1 MNTQLDWNMRQHLFL
16 FKGATH
22 SVLTCLLL
30 HANQRNRAFPASETI
45 AEETGYGLNSVNT
58 ALRSL
63 VKLKAVT
70 NVTFKDRV
78 GVEKGLPKAKKIYQL
93 TGVYL
98 FEGELYPY
106 LHTNP
111 ETLQTMMTECGLVEP
126 EYVYS
131 DLLKSNLLKIK
142 PKGSI
147 EDKSLTEI
155 KPTPE
160 KPLPDKCVVERR
172 CANCQ
177 GMKAFKDGDR
187 FTCCGCG
194 QLFGKDGPTPPH
206 PAPAKEPSAHKQ
218 LERALL
224 DGLGWQ
230 PGDMSGDDFARL
242 GAAVKSLLK
251 KGAPPSNGDIGDF
264 FDWDKKTFEDGYRA
278 TTGQSV
284 VGKWARF
291 RAAQRKAETKR
302 DDKPEMMVG

>member
-1 MNTQLDWNMRQHLFL
+1 MSLPPPNYTQMPNVILDNMAKFQPGEILVLFAAVRHTIGWHREEAEMSISWFQAQTGL
-16 FKGATH
+16 SKNGVIKARDSLIKQDYLAESVKRGCRGVKLYSVKIGTISATTIPPDEQVLYH
-22 SVLTCLLL
+22 SVDPLKK
-30 HANQRNRAFPASETI
+30 
-45 AEETGYGLNSVNT
+45 V
-58 ALRSL
+58 
-63 VKLKAVT
+63 VK
-70 NVTFKDRV
+70 
-78 GVEKGLPKAKKIYQL
+78 EK
-93 TGVYL
+93 
-98 FEGELYPY
+98 
-106 LHTNP
+106 
-111 ETLQTMMTECGLVEP
+111 
-126 EYVYS
+126 
-131 DLLKSNLLKIK
+131 
-142 PKGSI
+142 
-147 EDKSLTEI
+147 DKSLTEI

-291 RAAQRKAETKR
+291 RAAQRKASTPH